1 LTTVIKIIL
10 MQQAPYSSVC
20 TATRS
25 CTEC

>member
-1 LTTVIKIIL
+1 